1 MAFVKER
8 GTIAVMSEVQSGTSQ
23 SGNTWSRQTIV
34 VDVVGYNGNY
44 RKVMLQA
51 SGNVVADLETMM
63 VGDKVEITYQVTAR
77 EWNGKW
83 YNNVDLY
90 KIESTE
96 EKAQQPVAPSAPSAP
111 AYPQNPQNPQNPQ
124 PRVRG
129 RQQTTPLVPPGHN
142 EPQPDDL
149 PW

>member
-96 EKAQQPVAPSAPSAP
+96 EKAQQPVVPSAPSAP
-111 AYPQNPQNPQNPQ
+111 AYPQNPQ

>member
-1 MAFVKER
+1 MALVKER

-111 AYPQNPQNPQNPQ
+111 AYPQNTQ

>member
-8 GTIAVMSEVQSGTSQ
+8 GTIAVMSEVQTGTSQ

>member
-8 GTIAVMSEVQSGTSQ
+8 GTIAVMSEVQSGISL
-23 SGNTWSRQTIV
+23 SGNTWARQTIV
-34 VDVVGYNGNY
+34 IDVVGYNGNY
-44 RKVMLQA
+44 RKVALTA
-51 SGNVVADLETMM
+51 TGNLVSDIARMA
-63 VGDKVEITYQVTAR
+63 VGDKVEVTYQVTAR

-111 AYPQNPQNPQNPQ
+111 AYPQNPQ

>member
-90 KIESTE
+90 KIEPTE

-111 AYPQNPQNPQNPQ
+111 AYPQNPQ

>member
-111 AYPQNPQNPQNPQ
+111 AYPQNPQ

-142 EPQPDDL
+142 EPQDDDF
-149 PW
+149 PF

>member
-111 AYPQNPQNPQNPQ
+111 AYPQNPQSTQ

-142 EPQPDDL
+142 EPQDDDF
-149 PW
+149 PF

>member
-77 EWNGKW
+77 EWNGV
-83 YNNVDLY
+83 YRGEGTAACRT
-90 KIESTE
+90 IRTICSGISAESAAESERKT
-96 EKAQQPVAPSAPSAP
+96 ADHSACSSRSQRA
-111 AYPQNPQNPQNPQ
+111 
-124 PRVRG
+124 
-129 RQQTTPLVPPGHN
+129 TTG
-142 EPQPDDL
+142 
-149 PW
+149 

>member
-90 KIESTE
+90 KIEPTE

-111 AYPQNPQNPQNPQ
+111 AYPQNPQQ
-124 PRVRG
+124 RVRG

>member
-111 AYPQNPQNPQNPQ
+111 AYPQNPQNPQ

-142 EPQPDDL
+142 DPQDDDF
-149 PW
+149 PF

>member
-8 GTIAVMSEVQSGTSQ
+8 GTIAVMSEVQFGTSQ

-111 AYPQNPQNPQNPQ
+111 AYPQNPQSTQ

-142 EPQPDDL
+142 DPQDDDF
-149 PW
+149 PF

>member
-1 MAFVKER
+1 
-8 GTIAVMSEVQSGTSQ
+8 
-23 SGNTWSRQTIV
+23 
-34 VDVVGYNGNY
+34 
-44 RKVMLQA
+44 
-51 SGNVVADLETMM
+51 VVADLETMM

-111 AYPQNPQNPQNPQ
+111 AYPQNPQSTQ

-142 EPQPDDL
+142 DPQDDDF
-149 PW
+149 PF

>member
-34 VDVVGYNGNY
+34 VDIVGYNGNY

-111 AYPQNPQNPQNPQ
+111 AYPQNPQNPQ

>member
-111 AYPQNPQNPQNPQ
+111 AYPQNPQ

>member
-8 GTIAVMSEVQSGTSQ
+8 GTIAVMSEGQSGTSQ

-51 SGNVVADLETMM
+51 SGNVGADLETMM

-90 KIESTE
+90 KIEPTE

-111 AYPQNPQNPQNPQ
+111 AYPQNPQ

>member
-8 GTIAVMSEVQSGTSQ
+8 GTIAIMSEVQSGTSQ

-111 AYPQNPQNPQNPQ
+111 AYPQNPQ

>member
-111 AYPQNPQNPQNPQ
+111 AYPQNPQSTQ

-142 EPQPDDL
+142 DPQDDDF
-149 PW
+149 PF

>member
-96 EKAQQPVAPSAPSAP
+96 EKAQPVAPSAP
-111 AYPQNPQNPQNPQ
+111 AYPQNPQVPQNPQ
-124 PRVRG
+124 QRVRG
-129 RQQTTPLVPPGHN
+129 RQQTTPLVPPGHI

>member
-90 KIESTE
+90 KIEPTE

-111 AYPQNPQNPQNPQ
+111 AYPQNTQ

>member
-111 AYPQNPQNPQNPQ
+111 AYPQNPQQ
-124 PRVRG
+124 RVRG

>member
-111 AYPQNPQNPQNPQ
+111 AYPQNTQ

>member
-8 GTIAVMSEVQSGTSQ
+8 GTIAVMSEVQTGTSQ

-111 AYPQNPQNPQNPQ
+111 AYPQNPQQ
-124 PRVRG
+124 RVRG

>member
-8 GTIAVMSEVQSGTSQ
+8 GTIAVMSEVQSGVSQ

-90 KIESTE
+90 KIEPTE

-111 AYPQNPQNPQNPQ
+111 AYPQNPQ

>member
-111 AYPQNPQNPQNPQ
+111 AYPQNPQ

-142 EPQPDDL
+142 DPQDDDF
-149 PW
+149 PF

>member
-83 YNNVDLY
+83 YNNVDLV
-90 KIESTE
+90 KISYQE
-96 EKAQQPVAPSAPSAP
+96 QPQHQDADPGKIVGGEQTPAPQEAAP
-111 AYPQNPQNPQNPQ
+111 AESDPSN
-124 PRVRG
+124 
-129 RQQTTPLVPPGHN
+129 
-142 EPQPDDL
+142 DL
-149 PW
+149 PF